1 MNNAG
6 SPKPQVCS
14 TPGVDCRFSYLPP
27 TVTSI
32 NPPRTIGGAVTV
44 YGENFGPAGTAA
56 NATVEGLGRA
66 VQVEP
71 MQPMLKAP
79 GTKRLKLK
87 NKKLLSNFASKLNC
101 ATTAWSGDRG
111 HRGRS

>member
-1 MNNAG
+1 MGQNLDVVVTMNNAG

-66 VQVEP
+66 VQVDP
-71 MQPMLKAP
+71 MKPKFE
-79 GTKRLKLK
+79 
-87 NKKLLSNFASKLNC
+87 S
-101 ATTAWSGDRG
+101 AWKEALETET
-111 HRGRS
+111 

>member
-1 MNNAG
+1 MGQNLDVVVTMNNAG

-56 NATVEGLGRA
+56 NATVYTE
-66 VQVEP
+66 Q
-71 MQPMLKAP
+71 
-79 GTKRLKLK
+79 T
-87 NKKLLSNFASKLNC
+87 
-101 ATTAWSGDRG
+101 WSGDQLG
-111 HRGRS
+111 QATAITVVDHETITFDFPPGVGGRH